1 MVSMLLAER
10 DDELWQIGSHQL
22 TLTGSIFT
30 NWQLQW
36 QVALGLPSMALGS
49 IQKGEIGQLNWV
61 NALP

>member
-1 MVSMLLAER
+1 MLLADL

-30 NWQLQW
+30 DWQFQW
-36 QVALGLPSMALGS
+36 QVSLGLPSMALGS
-49 IQKGEIGQLNWV
+49 LQEGRIGQLNWV